1 MGVRCSESLTDFCTE
16 LPRWADSQ
24 FGFSCN
30 QQWAEPFFLAIHGR
44 SRATSHQRIG
54 TPARGKDR
62 TMLQVIMLVVG
73 VWYVF
78 ELLTIG
84 SSGLKLGLPPEIL
97 VEWRAQ
103 RKKQYLWGI
112 AAGWGSLVAGILTS
126 VGMTPSYPT
135 TTDVARAQLSMIVVT
150 AIVLIG
156 CLVVS
161 IAASKKAKSF
171 EQKWT
176 SLGYG
181 MPGAYPPAANQPRL
195 GLPRGWDPDIGR
207 DDSLLPHDHRRRQSP
222 ALNDRRD
229 RDRFDRL
236 LSGFYRSEKRRVGE

>member
-1 MGVRCSESLTDFCTE
+1 
-16 LPRWADSQ
+16 
-24 FGFSCN
+24 
-30 QQWAEPFFLAIHGR
+30 
-44 SRATSHQRIG
+44 
-54 TPARGKDR
+54 
-62 TMLQVIMLVVG
+62 MLQDIMLVVG

-78 ELLTIG
+78 QLLTIG
-84 SSGLKLGLPPEIL
+84 RSGLKLGLPPEVL
-97 VEWRAQ
+97 VEWRAR

-156 CLVVS
+156 CLVVVN
-161 IAASKKAKSF
+161 AASKKAKSF

-181 MPGAYPPAANQPRL
+181 MPGAYPPSAQAPAPATPIAAPL
-195 GLPRGWDPDIGR
+195 APVGGGL
-207 DDSLLPHDHRRRQSP
+207 S
-222 ALNDRRD
+222 
-229 RDRFDRL
+229 
-236 LSGFYRSEKRRVGE
+236 